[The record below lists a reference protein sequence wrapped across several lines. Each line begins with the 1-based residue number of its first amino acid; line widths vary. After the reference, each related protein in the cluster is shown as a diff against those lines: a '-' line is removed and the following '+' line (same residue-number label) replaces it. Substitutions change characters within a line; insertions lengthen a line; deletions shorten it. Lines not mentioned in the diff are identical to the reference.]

1 MSASP
6 ARRGLDRLLAA
17 FPDRD
22 LERVDAQLPHPIEVY
37 DVDEHGQR
45 AAKPYRQW
53 DLPAGPWLLVK
64 FADTGA
70 EYAIWKPTGAIYEV
84 DPGGAVGEDPVA
96 L

>member
-1 MSASP
+1 LPRSPTATSSAST
-6 ARRGLDRLLAA
+6 RSCRTRSR
-17 FPDRD
+17 F
-22 LERVDAQLPHPIEVY
+22 Y